1 MTEEQDFWINKDDVS
16 TLSNAEGTL
25 YKVTR
30 KTMNRKGWYKLAGN
44 KEIIRRV
51 VLTPEEA
58 EWFEKHKS
66 LPFYNGNINL
76 NFSYMLV
83 EQAEKYSDT
92 VEQDFIN
99 RMSQA
104 YFTGYTIKEK
114 KYYIK
119 PGFGDYDVTYLNVN
133 KITDNWFFDTRREN
147 SFYKIQFTQTEI
159 DKMKKDPRAKGLD
172 LNVLKVEVPEDE
184 LED

>member
-58 EWFEKHKS
+58 EWFEENRS
-66 LPFYNGNINL
+66 LPSPNFNINL
-76 NFSYMLV
+76 EFFNRLA
-83 EQAEKYSDT
+83 EQATKYPEIDRWAF
-92 VEQDFIN
+92 VKRIM
-99 RMSQA
+99 RA
-104 YFTGYTIKEK
+104 YVLGNYVVKER

-119 PGFGDYDVTYLNVN
+119 LGFGFSKYLNV
-133 KITDNWFFDTRREN
+133 KEDGDWWFTNEMPMIPDQ
-147 SFYKIQFTQTEI
+147 SQFTQVEI
-159 DKMKKDPRAKGLD
+159 DEMQKDPRAKGLD

>member
-1 MTEEQDFWINKDDVS
+1 MTEEKDFWINKDEVS
-16 TLSNAEGTL
+16 ALSNAEGTL
-25 YKVTR
+25 YKVTQ
-30 KTMNRKGWYKLAGN
+30 KKMNRKGWHKLN
-44 KEIIRRV
+44 SNEQIVKRV

-58 EWFEKHKS
+58 EWFEKHKD
-66 LPFYNGNINL
+66 LPFYNSNINL

-83 EQAEKYSDT
+83 EQAEKYSDI

-104 YFTGYTIKEK
+104 YFTGYTTEKEK

-119 PGFGDYDVTYLNVN
+119 PNFDYKYLRVN
-133 KITDNWFFDTRREN
+133 RYDGSWYWESKTPTPLGRP
-147 SFYKIQFTQTEI
+147 QFTQDEI
-159 DKMKKDPRAKGLD
+159 DEMQKDPRAKGLD
-172 LNVLKVEVPEDE
+172 LNVLKVEVSEDE

>member
-1 MTEEQDFWINKDDVS
+1 MAEEQDFWINKDDVS

-58 EWFEKHKS
+58 EWFEENRS
-66 LPFYNGNINL
+66 LPSPNFNINL
-76 NFSYMLV
+76 EFFNRLA
-83 EQAEKYSDT
+83 EQATKYPDIDRWGF
-92 VEQDFIN
+92 VKRI
-99 RMSQA
+99 MQA
-104 YFTGYTIKEK
+104 YALGSYVVKER

-119 PGFGDYDVTYLNVN
+119 LNFDYKYYLRVDRYDDSWHWGP
-133 KITDNWFFDTRREN
+133 KTPTLLGCP
-147 SFYKIQFTQTEI
+147 QFTLDEI
-159 DKMKKDPRAKGLD
+159 NEMQKDPRAKGLD
-172 LNVLKVEVPEDE
+172 LNVLKVEVPENE

>member
-1 MTEEQDFWINKDDVS
+1 MTEEKNFWINKAEVY

-58 EWFEKHKS
+58 EWFEENRT
-66 LPFYNGNINL
+66 LPSPNFNINL
-76 NFSYMLV
+76 EFFNRLA
-83 EQAEKYSDT
+83 EQATKYPDIDRWGF
-92 VEQDFIN
+92 VKRI
-99 RMSQA
+99 MQA
-104 YFTGYTIKEK
+104 YALGSYVVKERQ
-114 KYYIK
+114 YYIK
-119 PGFGDYDVTYLNVN
+119 LNFDDYGANYLSMDDGGWFWDNPTDFGDCP
-133 KITDNWFFDTRREN
+133 TR
-147 SFYKIQFTQTEI
+147 FTQEEI
-159 DKMKKDPRAKGLD
+159 DQMQKDPQAKGLD
-172 LNVLKVEVPEDE
+172 LNALKVEVPEDE